1 MGEQQHE
8 DVGLGRLLE
17 DLVRDGWLMG
27 MNAGVDPVV
36 VRMDAPTGVYNR
48 PHFISLVDRAV
59 GDVRGGFQRA
69 EDGPAAGAVAVLSV
83 RILDWEGIGAHI
95 GAEVREELA
104 ARVARLLEGV
114 LRVDDVLA
122 RTAEDVFSLLLR
134 GCPDEL
140 HEPISGRCR
149 RAVEAERYEGDGVWH
164 QLRCV
169 AVTQT
174 WDGESADELLDA
186 SFELLI
192 DG

>member
-48 PHFISLVDRAV
+48 PHFVSLVDRAV
-59 GDVRGGFQRA
+59 GDVRGGHHRA

-83 RILDWEGIGAHI
+83 RILDWDGIGGHI
-95 GAEVREELA
+95 GEAAREELT
-104 ARVARLLEGV
+104 ARVARLLEGC

-122 RTAEDVFSLLLR
+122 RTGEDTFSLLLR

-140 HEPISGRCR
+140 HDPISGRCR
-149 RAVEAERYEGDGVWH
+149 HAVEAERYEADGAWH

-169 AVTQT
+169 AVTQR
-174 WDGESADELLDA
+174 WEGEEADELVRA
-186 SFELLI
+186 SFERLS